1 MHNIALIEIG
11 ICCSAILL
19 LVLYQYSISLL
30 QFPEERTFKKILVLM
45 LAETV
50 LDITSKLQFPER
62 FSNPDVKYVV
72 VVFTAAITQFI
83 PYLWNLFIHYKIYGS
98 AYHFRKYSIPIT
110 IPLVMGILYCVT
122 RLYQLQP
129 SHRGDYNIPELW
141 TITNSISIFYITMAS
156 VISFRSAHRNNTKTG
171 WRQEQYF
178 CWIMVIPVIA
188 ILVQI
193 ALQKLEIPIVTPVI
207 TLVLLHIHISQQNM
221 LITMDQ
227 LTGLNNERRLNSYLR
242 DKTADLTSEQRLFL
256 LTITLDNMRHIRR
269 KCGKKKTEEIIVA
282 FANFL
287 RARMTSDNMF
297 LAHYQKHSFAI
308 VLEKKTWNDV
318 ESFCNLLVS
327 TSKTPKLQ
335 DLAPWPITFS
345 INYSEFGKPGVNN
358 VIEFLDDTKNNCF
371 KPTTS
376 LYAQNNF
383 EP

>member
-30 QFPEERTFKKILVLM
+30 QFPEERTFKKILFLM

-193 ALQKLEIPIVTPVI
+193 ALQRLEIPIVTPVI

>member
-30 QFPEERTFKKILVLM
+30 QFPEERTFKKILFLM

-110 IPLVMGILYCVT
+110 IPLVMGLLYCVT

-129 SHRGDYNIPELW
+129 SHRGDYNITELW

-178 CWIMVIPVIA
+178 CWIMAIPVIA

>member
-30 QFPEERTFKKILVLM
+30 QFPEERTFKKILILM
-45 LAETV
+45 LAETI
-50 LDITSKLQFPER
+50 LDIVGKLQFPER
-62 FSNPDVKYVV
+62 FSNPDVKYVI
-72 VVFTAAITQFI
+72 VVFTAALTQFI

-110 IPLVMGILYCVT
+110 IPLVMGLLYCVT
-122 RLYQLQP
+122 RLYELQP
-129 SHRGDYNIPELW
+129 GHKELNLSELW
-141 TITNSISIFYITMAS
+141 VITNSISIFYIVMAS
-156 VISFRSAHRNNTKTG
+156 VISLRSAHKNYTKTG

-207 TLVLLHIHISQQNM
+207 TLVLLHIHISQQNT

-269 KCGKKKTEEIIVA
+269 KCGKKKTEEILVA

-297 LAHYQKHSFAI
+297 LAHYQKYSFAI

-318 ESFCNLLVS
+318 ESFCNMLVS
-327 TSKTPKLQ
+327 TSNTPKLQ
-335 DLAPWPITFS
+335 GIAPWPITFS

-358 VIEFLDDTKNNCF
+358 VIDFLDDTRNNCF

-376 LYAQNNF
+376 LCAKSNLN
-383 EP
+383 P

>member
-45 LAETV
+45 LAETI
-50 LDITSKLQFPER
+50 LDIAGKLQLPER
-62 FSNPDVKYVV
+62 FANPDIKYVIG
-72 VVFTAAITQFI
+72 VFTAALTQFI

-110 IPLVMGILYCVT
+110 IPLVMGLLYCVT

-129 SHRGDYNIPELW
+129 GHKELNMAELW
-141 TITNSISIFYITMAS
+141 IITNSISIFYIAMAS
-156 VISFRSAHRNNTKTG
+156 VISLRSAHKNYTKTG

-193 ALQKLEIPIVTPVI
+193 ALQRLEIPIVTPVI
-207 TLVLLHIHISQQNM
+207 TLVLLHIHISQQNT

-297 LAHYQKHSFAI
+297 LAHYQKYSFAI

-318 ESFCNLLVS
+318 ESFCNMLVS
-327 TSKTPKLQ
+327 TSNTPKLQ
-335 DLAPWPITFS
+335 GIAPWPITFS

-358 VIEFLDDTKNNCF
+358 VIDFLDDTRNNCF

-376 LYAQNNF
+376 LYAKSNF